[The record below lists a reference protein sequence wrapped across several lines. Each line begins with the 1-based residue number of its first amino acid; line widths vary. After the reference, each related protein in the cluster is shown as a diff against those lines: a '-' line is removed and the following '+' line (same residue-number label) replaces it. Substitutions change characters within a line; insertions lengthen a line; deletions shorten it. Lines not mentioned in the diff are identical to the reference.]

1 MIQISAQNSGPFW
14 SILSGK
20 VTKIPP
26 PFPPLSKDEG
36 LRNNGHIVS
45 IGNLIF
51 GVNSVTAY

>member
-1 MIQISAQNSGPFW
+1 MIQISAQNSRPFW
-14 SILSGK
+14 SILSRK
-20 VTKIPP
+20 VTKTPP

-36 LRNNGHIVS
+36 LRNKGHVMS